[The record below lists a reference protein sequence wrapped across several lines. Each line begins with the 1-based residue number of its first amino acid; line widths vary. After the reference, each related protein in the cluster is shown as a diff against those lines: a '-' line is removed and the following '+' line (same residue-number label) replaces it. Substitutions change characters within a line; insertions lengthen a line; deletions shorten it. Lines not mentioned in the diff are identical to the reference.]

1 MPSLLKK
8 NKYRL
13 LYKRRERE
21 QIMMSRLSYMVTDYL
36 LNRGKIEK
44 SDREIYHYGYILLLD
59 GLLDTILL
67 LIFGLIIQKF
77 VLTIFFVLV
86 FTTTRMFSG
95 GYHANKH
102 WQSTLITFVSC
113 FISVEFSEQIVASFD
128 EKLFLILGIV
138 ICYIIFILYSPIKN
152 STKPI
157 DEENIQAN
165 KTKSLVVLSIYV
177 FIIAFASKYNLE
189 YSNVI
194 LVTLLEVTLLM
205 ILGIIKQR
213 IIGMKK
219 VVK

>member
-1 MPSLLKK
+1 
-8 NKYRL
+8 
-13 LYKRRERE
+13 
-21 QIMMSRLSYMVTDYL
+21 MSRLSYMLTESFLSRVE
-36 LNRGKIEK
+36 IEK
-44 SDREIYHYGYILLLD
+44 SDKKIYHNIYILLLS
-59 GLLDTILL
+59 GLVDTIFL
-67 LIFGLIIQKF
+67 LIIGVVIQKF
-77 VLTIFFVLV
+77 LLTVVFVFV

-102 WQSTLITFVSC
+102 WQSILITFVSC

-152 STKPI
+152 SIKPI
-157 DEENIQAN
+157 DEENIQAI

-213 IIGMKK
+213 RIGMKK

>member
-1 MPSLLKK
+1 
-8 NKYRL
+8 
-13 LYKRRERE
+13 
-21 QIMMSRLSYMVTDYL
+21 MSRLSYMLTESYL
-36 LNRGKIEK
+36 SRAVIEK
-44 SDREIYHYGYILLLD
+44 SEKKIYHNIYILLLS
-59 GLLDTILL
+59 GLVDTILL
-67 LIFGLIIQKF
+67 LIIGVVIQKF
-77 VLTIFFVLV
+77 LLTVVFVFV

-102 WQSTLITFVSC
+102 WQSTFITFVSC
-113 FISVEFSEQIVASFD
+113 FISVEFSEQILASFD

-152 STKPI
+152 SIKPI
-157 DEENIQAN
+157 DEENIQAI

-177 FIIAFASKYNLE
+177 FIIAFASNYNLE

-205 ILGIIKQR
+205 ILSIIKQR
-213 IIGMKK
+213 RIGMKK

>member
-1 MPSLLKK
+1 
-8 NKYRL
+8 
-13 LYKRRERE
+13 
-21 QIMMSRLSYMVTDYL
+21 MSRLSYMLTESFLSRVV
-36 LNRGKIEK
+36 IEK
-44 SDREIYHYGYILLLD
+44 SDKKIYHNIYILLLS
-59 GLLDTILL
+59 GLVDTILL
-67 LIFGLIIQKF
+67 LIIGVVIQKF
-77 VLTIFFVLV
+77 LLTVVFVFV

-177 FIIAFASKYNLE
+177 FIIAFASKYKLE

>member
-1 MPSLLKK
+1 
-8 NKYRL
+8 
-13 LYKRRERE
+13 
-21 QIMMSRLSYMVTDYL
+21 MSRLSYMLTESFLSRVE
-36 LNRGKIEK
+36 IEK
-44 SDREIYHYGYILLLD
+44 SDKKIYHNIYILLLI
-59 GLLDTILL
+59 GLVDTILL
-67 LIFGLIIQKF
+67 LIIGVVIQKF
-77 VLTIFFVLV
+77 LLTVVFVFV
-86 FTTTRMFSG
+86 FTTTRVFSG

-102 WQSTLITFVSC
+102 WQSILITFVSC

-152 STKPI
+152 SIKPI
-157 DEENIQAN
+157 DEENIQAI

-177 FIIAFASKYNLE
+177 FIIAFASKYKLE